1 MQVLSISEEKILY
14 IDVQVDG
21 DVYKQYRTFVKAID
35 GRIWEVLNGDNW
47 KVIVDDKELRDVKDA
62 LHDYWCSTDSTTKIK
77 GMFSKLMD

>member
-21 DVYKQYRTFVKAID
+21 DIYKQYRTFVKPID

-47 KVIVDDKELRDVKDA
+47 KVIVDDKELNDVSDA
-62 LHDYWCSTDSTTKIK
+62 LCNYWCSADSMTKNK
-77 GMFSKLMD
+77 WYV